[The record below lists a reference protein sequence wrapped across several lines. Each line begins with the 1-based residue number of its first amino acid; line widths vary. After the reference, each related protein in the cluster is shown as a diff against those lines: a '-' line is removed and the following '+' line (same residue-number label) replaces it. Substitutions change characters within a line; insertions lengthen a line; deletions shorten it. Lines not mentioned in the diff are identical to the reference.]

1 MLFSIKV
8 KLIAVLIGLTGVNAA
23 TNISSWSSLTG
34 EREAI
39 RFLAEDQI
47 EPLRQL
53 KIISDAYAVFIVDA
67 SHKTRNGNWGWAEGS
82 QAVHKART
90 DILKANAEYKK
101 AVGDFAGHNPKE
113 RALAARATE
122 LGVSAS
128 ASVDKLVGIIE
139 RRDAAALDEYVRT
152 EMYQVIDP
160 LTAAISDNIDA
171 ITENSLAL
179 FKGQSAEY
187 SRAVTFS
194 VLLAVLG
201 GAISLWAA
209 FSIMLQVIRPLKRL
223 TTAMEMIAA
232 GDWSAVIPPHRGQD
246 EIGAMRT
253 ALQILKV
260 AGQEAEELRG
270 QQDANRA
277 AAEELRKRTL
287 REMAEKIEVETSR
300 AVDTVADRTGSV
312 SENADAVSQSALRVQ
327 ENAAEVAGAAQ
338 QALSNAQTV
347 AAATDQLSASIHE
360 INSQVSQAN
369 TVSRQAVEQGEAA
382 QTTIASLS
390 AAVAKIGEV
399 ADLISGIAAQTNLLA
414 LNATIEA
421 ARAGEAGRGFAVVAG
436 EVKNLANQT
445 AVSTGEI
452 ARQIGEI
459 EQTTK
464 LAVASVKA
472 IDATIK
478 TMDQTSSA
486 IAAAMEEQSA
496 ATMQIAQNVGQTA
509 QAAQAVA
516 DRIGKVS
523 SEVSLAS
530 ERMGVMRTAAEDVKD
545 GISSLRSVLVR
556 VVRESTEDVGAG
568 EGQAESPRAA

>member
-1 MLFSIKV
+1 MRFSIKA
-8 KLIAVLIGLTGVNAA
+8 KLIAVLVGLTGVIVV
-23 TNISSWSSLTG
+23 TNMSSWSAMTG

-67 SHKTRNGNWGWAEGS
+67 SHKTRNGNWGWADGLQS
-82 QAVHKART
+82 VQKARA
-90 DILKANAEYKK
+90 DILKANSDYKK
-101 AVGDFAGHNPKE
+101 SVGDFEGHAPKE
-113 RALAARATE
+113 RALAAQATE
-122 LGVSAS
+122 LGASAS
-128 ASVDKLVGIIE
+128 ASVDKLVGILE
-139 RRDAAALDEYVRT
+139 RRDAGALDEYIRT
-152 EMYQVIDP
+152 EMYQTIDP
-160 LTAAISDNIDA
+160 LTAVISDNIDA
-171 ITENSLAL
+171 ITENSLAV
-179 FKGQSAEY
+179 FNAQSAEY
-187 SRAVTFS
+187 RQVVTFS
-194 VLLAVLG
+194 VLLAILG
-201 GAISLWAA
+201 AAISLWAA
-209 FSIMLQVIRPLKRL
+209 FSILVQVIRPLKRL
-223 TTAMEMIAA
+223 TAAMEMIAA
-232 GDWSAVIPPHRGQD
+232 GDWSAAIPVYRGQD
-246 EIGAMRT
+246 EIGAMRR
-253 ALQILKV
+253 ALQILKE
-260 AGQEAEELRG
+260 AGQEAQRLRG
-270 QQDANRA
+270 QQDSDRA

-287 REMAEKIEVETSR
+287 REMAEKIELETRR
-300 AVDTVADRTGSV
+300 AVDTVANRTGSV
-312 SENADAVSQSALRVQ
+312 SENADAVSQSALRAQ

-360 INSQVSQAN
+360 INSQVNQAN

-382 QTTIASLS
+382 QATIASLS

-436 EVKNLANQT
+436 EVKNLATQT

-459 EQTTK
+459 EQTTR

-496 ATMQIAQNVGQTA
+496 ATTQIAQNVGQTA

-516 DRIGKVS
+516 ERIVKVS

-545 GISSLRSVLVR
+545 GITGLRSVLVR
-556 VVRESTEDVGAG
+556 VVRESTEDIGDVDGARKL
-568 EGQAESPRAA
+568 PTAA

>member
-1 MLFSIKV
+1 MRFSIKA
-8 KLIAVLIGLTGVNAA
+8 KLIAVLVGLTGVISA
-23 TNISSWSSLTG
+23 TNVSSWSALTG

-67 SHKTRNGNWGWAEGS
+67 SHKTRNGNWGWAEGLES
-82 QAVHKART
+82 VQKART
-90 DILKANAEYKK
+90 DILKANAEYKT
-101 AVGDFAGHNPKE
+101 AVGDFEGHNPKE
-113 RALAARATE
+113 RALAAQATE
-122 LGVSAS
+122 LGASAS

-139 RRDAAALDEYVRT
+139 RRDAVALDEYVRT

-171 ITENSLAL
+171 ITENALVL
-179 FKGQSAEY
+179 FKDQSAEY
-187 SRAVTFS
+187 RRFVTFS
-194 VLLAVLG
+194 ILLAVLG

-209 FSIMLQVIRPLKRL
+209 FSIMVQVIRPLKRL
-223 TTAMEMIAA
+223 TIAMEMIAA
-232 GDWSAVIPPHRGQD
+232 GDWSAAIPPHRGQD

-253 ALQILKV
+253 ALQILKE
-260 AGQEAEELRG
+260 AGQEAEQLRG

-277 AAEELRKRTL
+277 AAEDLRKRTL
-287 REMAEKIEVETSR
+287 REMAEKIEQETSR
-300 AVDTVADRTGSV
+300 AVDTVAERTGSV
-312 SENADAVSQSALRVQ
+312 SENADAVSQSAVRVQ

-369 TVSRQAVEQGEAA
+369 RVSQQAVEQGAAA
-382 QTTIASLS
+382 QETIASLS

-445 AVSTGEI
+445 AVSTDEI

-472 IDATIK
+472 IDETIK

-496 ATMQIAQNVGQTA
+496 ATTQIAQNVGQTA

-516 DRIGKVS
+516 ERIVKVS

-556 VVRESTEDVGAG
+556 VVRQSTEDIAVVG
-568 EGQAESPRAA
+568 SPRERKTAA